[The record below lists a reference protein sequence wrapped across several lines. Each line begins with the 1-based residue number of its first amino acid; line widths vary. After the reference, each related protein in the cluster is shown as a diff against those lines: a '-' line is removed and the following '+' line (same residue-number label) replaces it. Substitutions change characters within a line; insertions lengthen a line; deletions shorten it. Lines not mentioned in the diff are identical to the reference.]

1 MLGSYRIGV
10 AQGWNQAGVSQHPD
24 GSELGQID
32 NHGVLWIAPTE
43 ERDHAVVTRFGPLL
57 AAGSTINNQSVV
69 SHGPI
74 LVTGCD
80 SPPGRVSIRTKPS
93 PVDAHPVHQ
102 HPQGKV
108 PYRENDRPVGA
119 AVPEG
124 MEGTMS
130 SLVILFKTT
139 AVVVDLQER
148 QSPPE
153 EALPGSPQG
162 TPERTFPVA
171 LVSARTTR

>member
-162 TPERTFPVA
+162 TPERTLPVA